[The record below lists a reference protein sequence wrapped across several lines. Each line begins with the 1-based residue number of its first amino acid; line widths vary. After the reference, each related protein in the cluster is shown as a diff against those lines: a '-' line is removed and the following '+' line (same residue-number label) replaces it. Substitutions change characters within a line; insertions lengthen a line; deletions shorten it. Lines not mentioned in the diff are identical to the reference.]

1 MRDVKTKWNEMA
13 ATACL
18 AVLLVSGC
26 DRGGRAGAGLSRDV
40 IVSTASLSPGSA
52 SASPAAA
59 PSETLAEVLLTSG
72 SSAESDGEL
81 AAGTQGPSFG
91 ERAGTQD
98 PSFGERA
105 PACVQ
110 GWSAP
115 PRGSALRKAAL
126 DMMRTTPN
134 ELFLVD
140 EIRYFVGPEDADVV
154 DRRREVERWYI
165 KARTDSQPERRQRWL
180 VRRAAAG
187 SGIDAVAPYDS
198 QGYGPGVWMRGD
210 AVDPSFADPF
220 QRPCNIAPNQ
230 GRCMGLPREVLGC
243 LSGT

>member
-1 MRDVKTKWNEMA
+1 MHDVKTKYNEMA
-13 ATACL
+13 AIARVL
-18 AVLLVSGC
+18 GPLSLLLVSGC
-26 DRGGRAGAGLSRDV
+26 DRDGRAGSAISRDV
-40 IVSTASLSPGSA
+40 VVSTASLSPGTA
-52 SASPAAA
+52 SASSAAA

-72 SSAESDGEL
+72 SSAEPDGEL
-81 AAGTQGPSFG
+81 TAGATAPSFG
-91 ERAGTQD
+91 ER
-98 PSFGERA
+98 S

-110 GWSAP
+110 GWSSP
-115 PRGSALRKAAL
+115 PRGSSLRKAAL
-126 DMMRTTPN
+126 DMMRSTPN

-154 DRRREVERWYI
+154 ERGREVERWYI
-165 KARTDSQPERRQRWL
+165 KARTDGQPERRQRWL
-180 VRRAAAG
+180 VRRAGAG

-198 QGYGPGVWMRGD
+198 HGYGAGVWERSD

-220 QRPCNIAPNQ
+220 QRPCEIARND